1 MYLKRALER
10 KKSEIKTFYET
21 KGIVDFVL
29 NFFSLF
35 CFLLWSIGGVE
46 SINRQSSRYA
56 IEIIRG

>member
-29 NFFSLF
+29 NFFFAFLF
-35 CFLLWSIGGVE
+35 FVMIHRRC
-46 SINRQSSRYA
+46 RKHK
-56 IEIIRG
+56 

>member
-29 NFFSLF
+29 IFF
-35 CFLLWSIGGVE
+35 CFFVFCYDPSEV
-46 SINRQSSRYA
+46 
-56 IEIIRG
+56 